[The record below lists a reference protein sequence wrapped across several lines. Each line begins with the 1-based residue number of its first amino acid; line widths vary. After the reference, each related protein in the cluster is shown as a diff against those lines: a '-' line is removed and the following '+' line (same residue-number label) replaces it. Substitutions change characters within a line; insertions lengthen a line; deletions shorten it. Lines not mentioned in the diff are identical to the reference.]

1 MNENHQVLFRKYR
14 PQFFKDVI
22 YQDLAVGSLQNA
34 FKTKKIGHAYIFIG
48 PRGVGKTT
56 IARILAKR
64 LNCENPDGVEP
75 CNKCLSCLEITKGNS
90 NDVME
95 IDAAS
100 NSGVDNIRDLRENV
114 KFNAMG
120 GKYRVYILDEVHML
134 SSAAFNALL
143 KTLEEPPPHVVF
155 ILATT
160 EYHKI
165 PETILS
171 RCQDFHFRKVP
182 VAVLQQYVEMLSV
195 KENFKFDS
203 EGLFW
208 IAKKGDGSVRDTLSF
223 MEQAVVFT
231 DGNLTGAK
239 LRKMIGYHGIDTFI
253 ELLEDLLDPA
263 RSAKIFEKLET
274 YFQEGMDLI
283 KFTWDFLEFLN
294 SLLLIQ
300 DNLADRESL
309 NIPVEDLQKLKLQFR
324 ELDREVLI
332 LLAENLFLI
341 HEKMNQMKLRSSY
354 EVKVYLEIQ
363 FRKLILEREKPS
375 VSGLLAKL
383 SDLTKQIQSDMGN
396 LPDAAERETEVKKPV
411 TQEKEKASAQI
422 PTNVNKPTVSTAPEE
437 KRTAPQTE
445 NPSPQNTVTPT
456 QPVSEP
462 AAKPKAA
469 ADPNEMEK
477 LLKEKFAGMEV
488 DPGQFKNL

>member
-75 CNKCLSCLEITKGNS
+75 CNKCLSCMEITKGNS

-120 GKYRVYILDEVHML
+120 GRYRVYILDEVHML

-182 VAVLQQYVEMLSV
+182 VAVLQQYVETLCV

-253 ELLEDLLDPA
+253 ELLEDILDPA

-274 YFQEGMDLI
+274 FFQEGMDLI

-294 SLLLIQ
+294 SLLLIK

-383 SDLTKQIQSDMGN
+383 SDLTKQIQSDIGN
-396 LPDAAERETEVKKPV
+396 LSEAGDKETEVKKPV
-411 TQEKEKASAQI
+411 IPEAKRPTAQI
-422 PTNVNKPTVSTAPEE
+422 PTNVNKPTATTSAALDE
-437 KRTAPQTE
+437 K
-445 NPSPQNTVTPT
+445 PSPPRQETPKETVTSSTPDT
-456 QPVSEP
+456 ET
-462 AAKPKAA
+462 KPKSS

>member
-1 MNENHQVLFRKYR
+1 MNEIHQVLFRKYR

-22 YQDLAVGSLQNA
+22 YQDLAVNSLTNA
-34 FKTKKIGHAYIFIG
+34 FKNKKIGHAYIFIG

-64 LNCENPDGVEP
+64 LNCERPEGVEP
-75 CNKCLSCLEITKGNS
+75 CNECNSCTEITKGNS
-90 NDVME
+90 NDVLE

-100 NSGVDNIRDLRENV
+100 NSGVDNVRELRENV

-134 SSAAFNALL
+134 SGAAFNALL
-143 KTLEEPPPHVVF
+143 KTLEEPPQHVVF

-171 RCQDFHFRKVP
+171 RCQDFTFRKVP
-182 VAVLQQYVEMLSV
+182 VAVLQQYIETIAK
-195 KENFKFDS
+195 KENLKYDS

-231 DGNLTGAK
+231 DGNLTGTK

-253 ELLEDLLDPA
+253 EFLNDILEPTKSGKL
-263 RSAKIFEKLET
+263 FEKLEH
-274 YFQEGMDLI
+274 YFQEGVDLI
-283 KFTWDFLEFLN
+283 KFIWDFVEFLN

-300 DNLADRESL
+300 DNLAERESI
-309 NIPVEDLQKLKLQFR
+309 NIPQEDIQKIKTEFR
-324 ELDREVLI
+324 NLDKELLI
-332 LLAENLFLI
+332 LLSENIFLI
-341 HEKMNQMKLRSSY
+341 HEKLTQMKLRSSY

-363 FRKLILEREKPS
+363 FRKVILEREKPT
-375 VSGLLAKL
+375 VSGLLSKI
-383 SDLTKQIQSDMGN
+383 SELTKQIQSDVNNME
-396 LPDAAERETEVKKPV
+396 DHTIQ
-411 TQEKEKASAQI
+411 TIKEKPKQDSHIQNVI
-422 PTNVNKPTVSTAPEE
+422 PE
-437 KRTAPQTE
+437 QMI
-445 NPSPQNTVTPT
+445 
-456 QPVSEP
+456 
-462 AAKPKAA
+462 PKAKESN
-469 ADPNEMEK
+469 PKNQPLENEK
-477 LLKEKFAGMEV
+477 FLKEKFSGVEV
-488 DPGQFKNL
+488 DPNQFKNI

>member
-1 MNENHQVLFRKYR
+1 MNESHQVLFRKYR

-22 YQDLAVGSLQNA
+22 YQDLAVNSLSNA

-64 LNCENPDGVEP
+64 LNCERPDGVEP
-75 CNKCLSCLEITKGNS
+75 CNQCTSCIEITKGNS
-90 NDVME
+90 NDVLE

-100 NSGVDNIRDLRENV
+100 NSGVDNVRELRENV

-134 SSAAFNALL
+134 SGAAFNALL
-143 KTLEEPPPHVVF
+143 KTLEEPPQHVVF

-171 RCQDFHFRKVP
+171 RCQDFTFRKVP
-182 VAVLQQYVEMLSV
+182 VSVLQQYIETIAK
-195 KENFKFDS
+195 KENLNYDT

-253 ELLEDLLDPA
+253 DFLNDILDSTK
-263 RSAKIFEKLET
+263 SAQIFEKLEH
-274 YFQEGMDLI
+274 YFQEGVDLI
-283 KFTWDFLEFLN
+283 KFIWDFVEFLN

-300 DNLADRESL
+300 DNLAERESI
-309 NIPVEDLQKLKLQFR
+309 NIPQDDIQKIKTQFR
-324 ELDREVLI
+324 TLDKELLI
-332 LLAENLFLI
+332 MLSENIFLI
-341 HEKMNQMKLRSSY
+341 HEKLNQMKLRSSY

-363 FRKLILEREKPS
+363 FRKVILEREKPS
-375 VSGLLAKL
+375 VSGLLSKI
-383 SDLTKQIQSDMGN
+383 SELTKLIQSDIN
-396 LPDAAERETEVKKPV
+396 NIQDNTV
-411 TQEKEKASAQI
+411 SI
-422 PTNVNKPTVSTAPEE
+422 PTKTAAPTPISTPPSTFEKSNSQAMKSNTPIAP
-437 KRTAPQTE
+437 AQ
-445 NPSPQNTVTPT
+445 
-456 QPVSEP
+456 
-462 AAKPKAA
+462 
-469 ADPNEMEK
+469 DMEM
-477 LLKEKFAGMEV
+477 LIKEKFSGMEV
-488 DPGQFKNL
+488 DPNQFKNI

>member
-75 CNKCLSCLEITKGNS
+75 CNKCLSCTEITKGNS

-182 VAVLQQYVEMLSV
+182 VAVLQQYVETLCV

-231 DGNLTGAK
+231 DGNLTGVK

-253 ELLEDLLDPA
+253 ELLEDILDPA

-274 YFQEGMDLI
+274 FFQEGMDLI

-294 SLLLIQ
+294 SLLLIK

-383 SDLTKQIQSDMGN
+383 ADLTKQIQSDIGN
-396 LPDAAERETEVKKPV
+396 LPEGGEKETETRKPLIP
-411 TQEKEKASAQI
+411 EAKRPSPQI
-422 PTNVNKPTVSTAPEE
+422 PTNINKPTSASAALDE
-437 KRTAPQTE
+437 KLL
-445 NPSPQNTVTPT
+445 PSPQET
-456 QPVSEP
+456 
-462 AAKPKAA
+462 PKAA
-469 ADPNEMEK
+469 SPTPEAETKPKTSADPNEMEK

>member
-1 MNENHQVLFRKYR
+1 MNEIHQVLFRKYR

-22 YQDLAVGSLQNA
+22 YQDLAVNSLTNA
-34 FKTKKIGHAYIFIG
+34 FKNKKIGHAYIFIG

-64 LNCENPDGVEP
+64 LNCERPDGVEP
-75 CNKCLSCLEITKGNS
+75 CNECNSCTEITKGNS

-100 NSGVDNIRDLRENV
+100 NSGVDNVRELRENV

-134 SSAAFNALL
+134 SGAAFNALL
-143 KTLEEPPPHVVF
+143 KTLEEPPQHVVF

-171 RCQDFHFRKVP
+171 RCQDFTFRKVP
-182 VAVLQQYVEMLSV
+182 VAVLQQYIETIAK
-195 KENFKFDS
+195 KENLKYDP

-253 ELLEDLLDPA
+253 EFLNYIVEPSKAGNL
-263 RSAKIFEKLET
+263 FEKLEH
-274 YFQEGMDLI
+274 YFQEGVDLI
-283 KFTWDFLEFLN
+283 KFIWDFVEFLN

-300 DNLADRESL
+300 DNLAERESI
-309 NIPVEDLQKLKLQFR
+309 NIPQEDIQKLKAEFR
-324 ELDREVLI
+324 SIDKELLI
-332 LLAENLFLI
+332 LLSEKVFLI
-341 HEKMNQMKLRSSY
+341 HEKLNLMKLRSSY

-363 FRKLILEREKPS
+363 FRKLILEREKPT
-375 VSGLLAKL
+375 VSGLLSKI
-383 SDLTKQIQSDMGN
+383 SELTKLIQADIGNIQEQATPVQIEKS
-396 LPDAAERETEVKKPV
+396 KP
-411 TQEKEKASAQI
+411 EKLDSSKASMI
-422 PTNVNKPTVSTAPEE
+422 LESNPTKVHLENE
-437 KRTAPQTE
+437 KF
-445 NPSPQNTVTPT
+445 
-456 QPVSEP
+456 
-462 AAKPKAA
+462 
-469 ADPNEMEK
+469 
-477 LLKEKFAGMEV
+477 LKEKFSGIEV
-488 DPGQFKNL
+488 DPNQFKNL